1 MSDVRTTR
9 EALLAELLRDVDQIL
24 ERQERSA
31 AATEA
36 AAARLEAAA
45 RAVEA
50 ATAAAAEAARTS
62 VGEYITRRV
71 NESTAQAL
79 QTTRQAIDEAA
90 AAALGKAMLVAQE
103 RSGQASGSPT
113 ARPTTSLA
121 WWAFGAGVAAAAIGA
136 GVAWL
141 ITR

>member
-45 RAVEA
+45 RGVEA
-50 ATAAAAEAARTS
+50 ATAAAAEAARAS

-79 QTTRQAIDEAA
+79 QATRQAIDEAA
-90 AAALGKAMLVAQE
+90 AAALGKAMLAAQQHK
-103 RSGQASGSPT
+103 GQEGASPT
-113 ARPTTSLA
+113 TRPSSGLA

-136 GVAWL
+136 AWL
-141 ITR
+141 IAR